1 MWKQISKATIILIT
15 FTVLLG
21 IVYPLTVTGIS
32 MLIFPKQAN
41 GSLLYK
47 NGQPLGSG
55 LIGQNFSAPVYF
67 HGRPSAAGTD
77 GYDATSSS
85 GSNLGPTNQK
95 LIDSIAERAEQLR
108 TENGLPAG
116 SLVPADLVT
125 ASGSGLDPHISPAA
139 ALLQVGRV
147 AQARNLPEKQVRD
160 LVQNNIESR
169 DLGFLGE
176 PRVNVLKLNL
186 ALDTLTKP

>member
-15 FTVLLG
+15 FTLLLG
-21 IVYPLTVTGIS
+21 IVYPLAVTGIS
-32 MLIFPKQAN
+32 MLLFPNQAN

-47 NGQPLGSG
+47 NGRLLGSA
-55 LIGQNFSAPVYF
+55 LIGQNFSDPSYF

-95 LIDSIAERAEQLR
+95 LLASIAGRAERLR
-108 TENGLPAG
+108 SDTGLPAD

-125 ASGSGLDPHISPAA
+125 TSGSGLDPHISPAA

-147 AQARNLPEKQVRD
+147 AQVRNLPEKQVRD

-176 PRVNVLKLNL
+176 SRVNVLKLNL
-186 ALDTLTKP
+186 ALDALAQP

>member
-1 MWKQISKATIILIT
+1 MFKQISKAAIILIT
-15 FTVLLG
+15 FIILLG
-21 IVYPLTVTGIS
+21 VVYPLTVTGIS
-32 MLIFPKQAN
+32 LLLFPHPAN
-41 GSLLYK
+41 GSIIYK
-47 NGQPLGSG
+47 NGQPIGSA
-55 LIGQNFSAPVYF
+55 LIGQNFSDPIYF

-85 GSNLGPTNQK
+85 GSNLGPTNNV
-95 LIDSIAERAEQLR
+95 LLESIAQRAEQLR
-108 TENGLPAG
+108 SDNGLPAG

-125 ASGSGLDPHISPAA
+125 ASGSGLDPDISPAS

-147 AQARNLPEKQVRD
+147 AQARNLTEKQVRD

-186 ALDTLTKP
+186 ALDATMTP